1 MENQDQE
8 QETQIFKEQ
17 NNGIIETIIN
27 EKVSVIADSMT
38 QKFENIME

>member
-8 QETQIFKEQ
+8 QKTQIFKEQ

-27 EKVSVIADSMT
+27 EKVDLIENSMT
-38 QKFENIME
+38 KKFEKIME

>member
-8 QETQIFKEQ
+8 QKTQIFKDQ
-17 NNGIIETIIN
+17 INGIIKTVIN